1 MTLDSHERALDAL
14 ATAAGHA
21 DAVDRPV
28 LAMPMC
34 GHEVWV
40 VSAGTQLS
48 ALLSTYSEV
57 DPERRAGDKRK
68 LLLGPSRGRRLGKPQ
83 GFRVMEKEQ

>member
-1 MTLDSHERALDAL
+1 MTLDSYERALDAL
-14 ATAAGHA
+14 ATAAGHV

-28 LAMPMC
+28 LAMLMC
-34 GHEVWV
+34 GHEVWAV
-40 VSAGTQLS
+40 PAGTQLS

-57 DPERRAGDKRK
+57 DPERRPEDKRK